1 MRNTLNGYM
10 SIFMVG
16 VPSGKRVWNRRGSE
30 TKETSAV
37 PTTHGKNHSFTPN
50 VDGRGEKTPVT
61 LPPCHEWG
69 LSIPVFFL
77 TFSIYGYIWKLK
89 MMNTQ
94 WKVGILFSFFP
105 HLLLYHKHI
114 LLYCFPSFVWSFWI
128 FSGFFK
134 SYSLQYFRISKIFLK
149 INLNKYDLISFS
161 L

>member
-1 MRNTLNGYM
+1 M

-114 LLYCFPSFVWSFWI
+114 LLYCFPSFVWSI
-128 FSGFFK
+128 NLSQK
-134 SYSLQYFRISKIFLK
+134 QELVHLMLIHKRAICYYSSCKISVQYFRRTRRQVVPGLV
-149 INLNKYDLISFS
+149 
-161 L
+161 